1 MTYGCE
7 SWFLTPKVMTKLN
20 GANSKML
27 ARIMGTSIRAEAR
40 STTSHFDLVKD
51 VRTRRLKWAGD
62 ILRMDATR
70 LLHKAIEAQLAMNVQ
85 GGLLMDAPQGMTLG
99 ELKQLATNKTI
110 WSSLKE
116 NIPSHLRR
124 VGRYTE

>member
-1 MTYGCE
+1 
-7 SWFLTPKVMTKLN
+7 
-20 GANSKML
+20 
-27 ARIMGTSIRAEAR
+27 
-40 STTSHFDLVKD
+40 
-51 VRTRRLKWAGD
+51 
-62 ILRMDATR
+62 MDATR
-70 LLHKAIEAQLAMNVQ
+70 LLHKAIEAQLTMNVQ